1 MLFWSFLG
9 FVFERFSRDFK
20 NWLNIAY
27 RMNMEEADK
36 VRFIREGLIEQKRLK
51 LKTAQGKRI
60 IPVLLRLQN
69 SLNDIEYV
77 FFFRFFFFR
86 TFSCRFLGGKILKF

>member
-1 MLFWSFLG
+1 
-9 FVFERFSRDFK
+9 
-20 NWLNIAY
+20 
-27 RMNMEEADK
+27 MEEADK
-36 VRFIREGLIEQKRLK
+36 VRFIREGLIEQERLK

-77 FFFRFFFFR
+77 LFFRFFLFRFFFFR
-86 TFSCRFLGGKILKF
+86 F